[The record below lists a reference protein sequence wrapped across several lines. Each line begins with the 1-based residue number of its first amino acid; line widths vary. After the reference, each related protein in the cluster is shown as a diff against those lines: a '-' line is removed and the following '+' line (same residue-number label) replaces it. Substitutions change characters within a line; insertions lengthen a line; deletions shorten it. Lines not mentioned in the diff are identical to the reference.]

1 MMTPFYIVFK
11 HDLKHPEN
19 KWRINRSPFEIW
31 KEYDETF
38 KHDSAGYEIMGY
50 FDTRKEA
57 QDFIKTNPVE
67 AV

>member
-1 MMTPFYIVFK
+1 MTPFYIVFK

-38 KHDSAGYEIMGY
+38 KHDSPTYEIMGY
-50 FDTRKEA
+50 FDTRKAA
-57 QDFIKTNPVE
+57 QDFVKTNPVK

>member
-1 MMTPFYIVFK
+1 MTPFYIVFK

-19 KWRINRSPFEIW
+19 SWRKNRSPFEIW

-50 FDTRKEA
+50 FNTRKEA